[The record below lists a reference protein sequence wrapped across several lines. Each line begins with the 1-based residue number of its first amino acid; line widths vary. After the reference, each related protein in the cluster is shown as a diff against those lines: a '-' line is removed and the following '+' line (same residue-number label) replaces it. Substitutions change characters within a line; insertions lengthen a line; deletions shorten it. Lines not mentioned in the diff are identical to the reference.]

1 MLITAPI
8 GKVLPKRGRFGSE
21 EEKMS
26 LNRFGAL
33 VCCASNGVMK
43 PTTVKKLVDILEKIG
58 YNLLELCIDDLYRI
72 DDEPFFGYMRGGYT
86 HDEIKDLDAYCRLHG
101 VELVPCIQTLSHL
114 DNLVKLPVYADI
126 VDIDN
131 IMLVDEPKTYELIDK
146 MFASIAA
153 DFTTR
158 NVNIGFDEAQHVGL
172 GKYLDKH
179 GYVDRHELL
188 LRHLNKVVEIA
199 AKYGFNVHMWSDMF
213 YRLSNHGEY
222 SVLNPVL
229 PQKVIDG
236 VPDVELCY
244 WDYYNTDEAMY
255 DAMMTSHEQ
264 FGKPLWFTCAAWTSQ
279 GFSPLNHYA
288 IKTIVPAMKQVAK
301 HGIENVLVALWGD
314 NGHDCSYFS
323 ALPVLYAAKQYADGN
338 FDEESIKQG
347 FAETFGLSYDDF
359 MLLDAPNVTGD
370 NVDYSKPYS
379 SCKALLFSDPF
390 LGWND
395 NAVANTFLPDYKQIA
410 VEISLAGRRNKRYK
424 YLFDNMVALCNALAL
439 KATLGVDT
447 RKAYRENDRKALSEL
462 QKRYIKTAKAVRKFK
477 ETLQAV
483 WFADNKPFGWEI
495 HEIRLG
501 GLISRLENCAARI
514 KDYVQEKENA
524 IQELD
529 IDVLPYGA
537 NKVDCNVYK
546 ALVSVSQL

>member
-1 MLITAPI
+1 
-8 GKVLPKRGRFGSE
+8 
-21 EEKMS
+21 MS

-43 PTTVKKLVDILEKIG
+43 PTTEKKLVDILEKIG

-199 AKYGFNVHMWSDMF
+199 AKYGFKVHMWSDMF

-323 ALPVLYAAKQYADGN
+323 ALPVLYAAKQYAEGN

-447 RKAYRENDRKALSEL
+447 RKAYRENDRKVLSEL

-477 ETLQAV
+477 KTLQAV

-514 KDYVQEKENA
+514 KDYVQGKENS